1 MLKSKSMGNGFI
13 IAGAVLITIASALV
27 LYNEVDNY
35 KCKKAANG
43 VLTEVSAYVD
53 YEAAINDILDEEN
66 ENQTTVIPP
75 ESLLPEEYVESTFVI
90 QGVEYIGVVSIP
102 ALDITLPVTSEWDM
116 KKMKS
121 AACRYSGS
129 KGNDDLIICAHNLKA
144 FFSGIKSLSTDDI
157 IIFVDGAGKAYSY
170 KVIQIDTISAY
181 DTEKMLSGSD
191 EWDITLFTCTYGG
204 SDRYAVRAVK
214 IQN

>member
-1 MLKSKSMGNGFI
+1 MKSKSMGNGFI
-13 IAGAVLITIASALV
+13 IAGAVLIIIASALV

-35 KCKKAANG
+35 RCEKAAG
-43 VLTEVSAYVD
+43 KVLTEVSDYVD
-53 YEAAINDILDEEN
+53 YEAAIKAVLEEDNDN
-66 ENQTTVIPP
+66 KTMVIPP
-75 ESLLPEEYVESTFVI
+75 ESLLPDEYIEKTFI
-90 QGVEYIGVVSIP
+90 INDVEYIGVVNIP
-102 ALDITLPVTSEWDM
+102 ALDITLPVTSDWDM

-121 AACRYSGS
+121 AACRYSGG

-144 FFSGIKSLSTDDI
+144 FFSGIKSLGTDDI
-157 IIFVDGAGKAYSY
+157 IIFVDGDGKAYSY

-214 IQN
+214 I

>member
-1 MLKSKSMGNGFI
+1 MGNGFI
-13 IAGAVLITIASALV
+13 IAGAVLIIIASALV

-35 KCKKAANG
+35 RCEKAANE
-43 VLTEVSAYVD
+43 VLTDVSD
-53 YEAAINDILDEEN
+53 YMDFETAINNALDEN
-66 ENQTTVIPP
+66 KDNQTTVIPP
-75 ESLLPEEYVESTFVI
+75 ESLLPEEYIEKTFMI
-90 QGVEYIGVVSIP
+90 QDVEYIGVVNIP
-102 ALDITLPVTSEWDM
+102 ALDITLPVTSDWDM

-121 AACRYSGS
+121 AACRYSGG

-144 FFSGIKSLSTDDI
+144 FFSGIKSLAMDDI
-157 IIFVDGAGKAYSY
+157 IIFVDGAGTAYSY

-214 IQN
+214 I

>member
-1 MLKSKSMGNGFI
+1 MKSKSTGNGFI
-13 IAGAVLITIASALV
+13 VAGAVLIFLASALV

-35 KCKKAANG
+35 RCEKAAEG
-43 VLTEVSAYVD
+43 VLNEVADYVD
-53 YEAAINDILDEEN
+53 YEAAINEILEGNKEN
-66 ENQTTVIPP
+66 PSTAVPP
-75 ESLLPEEYVESTFVI
+75 DTLLPEEYVEKTFVI
-90 QGVEYIGVVSIP
+90 QDVEYIGVINIP
-102 ALDITLPVTSEWDM
+102 AIDITLPVTSDWDM

-144 FFSGIKSLSTDDI
+144 FFSGIKSLDTDDI
-157 IIFVDGAGKAYSY
+157 IIFVDAEGTAYSY
-170 KVIQIDTISAY
+170 RVIQIGTISAY
-181 DTEKMLSGSD
+181 DTEKMLSGSE

-214 IQN
+214 I